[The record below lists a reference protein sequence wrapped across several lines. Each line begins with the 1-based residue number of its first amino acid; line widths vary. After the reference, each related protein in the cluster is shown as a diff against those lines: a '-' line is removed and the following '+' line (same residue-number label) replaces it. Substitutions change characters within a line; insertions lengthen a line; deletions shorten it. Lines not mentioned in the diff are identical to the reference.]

1 MIRGGPLKSD
11 GVGDIFNFLKCFAC
25 VANFFKYSPLHELIF
40 ISTYNCPFKL
50 PPPPHY
56 FSNGPPLGYIIKFI
70 TACYLASPLSCV
82 LMLVGFRYQY
92 IIRMH
97 GQEENKVKSWLIV
110 QSIYCH
116 KNTLA
121 LFILFYLLK
130 KQIKG
135 HVLLHLFSCYIIM

>member
-1 MIRGGPLKSD
+1 MGWGTFLT
-11 GVGDIFNFLKCFAC
+11 FLKCFAC
-25 VANFFKYSPLHELIF
+25 VANFFKYIVPC
-40 ISTYNCPFKL
+40 TNFKL
-50 PPPPHY
+50 PPHY

-97 GQEENKVKSWLIV
+97 GQEENKVKSWLID

-135 HVLLHLFSCYIIM
+135 HVLLHLFSCYIIMI

>member
-1 MIRGGPLKSD
+1 MGWGTFLT
-11 GVGDIFNFLKCFAC
+11 FLKCFAC
-25 VANFFKYSPLHELIF
+25 VANFFKYSPLHEF
-40 ISTYNCPFKL
+40 QT
-50 PPPPHY
+50 PPHY

-97 GQEENKVKSWLIV
+97 GQEDNKVKSWLID

-116 KNTLA
+116 KNTLT

-135 HVLLHLFSCYIIM
+135 HVLLHLFSCYIIMI